1 MWKYVFII
9 DFVCENI
16 FSFFIVDFGHSY
28 VMEMSFR
35 AKDNF
40 EKKKIIWQGPLTINN
55 DVRTNN
61 NFLEGLMIQTQ
72 GH

>member
-40 EKKKIIWQGPLTINN
+40 EKKKSFGR
-55 DVRTNN
+55 D
-61 NFLEGLMIQTQ
+61 
-72 GH
+72 H

>member
-1 MWKYVFII
+1 MHTKSTTKTYFYYKCLMWKYVFII

-40 EKKKIIWQGPLTINN
+40 EKKKSFGR
-55 DVRTNN
+55 D
-61 NFLEGLMIQTQ
+61 
-72 GH
+72 H